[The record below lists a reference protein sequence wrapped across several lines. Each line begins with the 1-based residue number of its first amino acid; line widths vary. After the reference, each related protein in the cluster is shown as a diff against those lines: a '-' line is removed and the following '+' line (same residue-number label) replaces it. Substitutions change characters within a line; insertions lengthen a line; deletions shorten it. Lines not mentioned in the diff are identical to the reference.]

1 MSSPLVSE
9 STSRP
14 RRSRRF
20 LLIGFAAALVAVVFA
35 FAYAPRSSSKDST
48 APKVVTIPV
57 SVGQAEQRDVPVW
70 VSAIGTVQPLNVVT
84 VKTRVDGQLD
94 KVAFTEGQ
102 MVKAGD
108 VLAQID
114 SRPFQAALDQA
125 QANMRRD
132 DAQRA
137 NAELDLQRYAKLS
150 RLQVVPQQQLD
161 AQKAQAQ
168 SLLAS
173 VASDR
178 GAVDNARLQ
187 LGFTRI
193 SAPISGRVGQRL
205 VDQGSQVHASDT
217 TGLVTITQLQP
228 ITVTFQVPQDVLP
241 EVMQAQAA
249 GPAKVVVSTRDGS
262 RHLADGALVFVDSQV
277 DAGTGQILLKAQF
290 TNEDRMLWPGEFVAA
305 RLLLRVQ
312 PQAVVVP
319 SRAVQ
324 RDQNGTYVY
333 VVDADHAAQSR
344 PVKLGVANGDQ
355 QVVEQG
361 IHVGDTVVLDGQSQ
375 LTPGTKV
382 NIVPTGTAAAGAS
395 S

>member
-1 MSSPLVSE
+1 MSSLPVSNPV
-9 STSRP
+9 RP

-20 LLIGFAAALVAVVFA
+20 IVAGSAAVLIAIALA
-35 FAYAPRSSSKDST
+35 FVYASRSQG
-48 APKVVTIPV
+48 AEPPGPKVASVPV
-57 SVGQAEQRDVPVW
+57 SVGQAEQRDMPVW

-108 VLAQID
+108 LLAEID
-114 SRPFQAALDQA
+114 PRPFQATVDQA
-125 QANMRRD
+125 QANLHKD

-150 RLQVVPQQQLD
+150 SLQVVPAQQLD

-178 GAVDNARLQ
+178 GAVDGARLQ

-193 SAPISGRVGQRL
+193 TAPIGGRVGQRL
-205 VDQGSQVHASDT
+205 VDQGSQVHATDT
-217 TGLVTITQLQP
+217 TGLVTITQIQP

-241 EVMQAQAA
+241 EVMDAQAA
-249 GPAKVVVSTRDGS
+249 GQARVSVSTRDGS

-277 DAGTGQILLKAQF
+277 DAGTGQIMLKAQF
-290 TNEDRMLWPGEFVAA
+290 VNEDRSLWPGEFVAA

-312 PQAVVVP
+312 PHAVVVP

-324 RDQNGTYVY
+324 RDQNGAYVY
-333 VVDADHAAQSR
+333 VVDAQHAAQSR
-344 PVKLGVANGDQ
+344 PVRLGVANGDL
-355 QVVEQG
+355 QVVEEG
-361 IHVGDTVVLDGQSQ
+361 IRVGDTVVLDGQSL
-375 LTPGTKV
+375 LTPGAKV
-382 NIVPTGTAAAGAS
+382 NIVPSSAVATGAS
-395 S
+395 T

>member
-1 MSSPLVSE
+1 M
-9 STSRP
+9 
-14 RRSRRF
+14 
-20 LLIGFAAALVAVVFA
+20 VVFA
-35 FAYAPRSSSKDST
+35 FVYAPRSSGEANT
-48 APKVVTIPV
+48 TPKVATIPV

-150 RLQVVPQQQLD
+150 SLQVVPQQQLD

-178 GAVDNARLQ
+178 GAVDSARLQ
-187 LGFTRI
+187 MGFTRI
-193 SAPISGRVGQRL
+193 TAPISGRVGQRL

-249 GPAKVVVSTRDGS
+249 GQAKVVASTRDGS
-262 RHLADGALVFVDSQV
+262 RHLADGELVFVDSQV

-290 TNEDRMLWPGEFVAA
+290 TNENRMLWPGEFVAA

-324 RDQNGTYVY
+324 RDQNGAYVY

-375 LTPGTKV
+375 LTPGAKV
-382 NIVPTGTAAAGAS
+382 NVVQPGAAAGAS